1 MKKFAEIAIVL
12 AGAVLILNSPSR
24 ANLRAPYRA
33 DGYLSGGLKIAL
45 PPAAVRLVREDMRI
59 VFPAFSGG
67 LSVRDAAV
75 RVELVYDFDAA
86 AATGLELPV
95 QFVAV
100 DIRDFAAKLNDEAVP
115 AVLSPDSVE
124 ETECLRRLVAHRQSF
139 MSPLY
144 REFLRGVKADD
155 GAARETKGQ
164 QARTLPP
171 ADAFNGRSYPSLFV
185 RFPSGEEPGPDF
197 RTAKMTIRL
206 RPGRNAL
213 SIRYRQRPYVAETR
227 YGYFSTWP
235 ARGFT
240 GFDYLLYPARSW
252 AAAADF
258 RLSVTV
264 EVPYYRGKFLFF
276 PSWDEP
282 QVKSNVEL
290 SPAQTTET
298 HVRVLRGEFGR
309 MPSDILTVLVWFDKK
324 AVESLSP

>member
-1 MKKFAEIAIVL
+1 MKRNAGIAFVL
-12 AGAVLILNSPSR
+12 AGAVLFLASPAR

-33 DGYLSGGLKIAL
+33 DGYISGGLKIAL
-45 PPAAVRLVREDMRI
+45 PPDAVRLVREDMRV
-59 VFPAFSGG
+59 VFPAFEGG

-75 RVELVYDFDAA
+75 LVELVYVFDASA
-86 AATGLELPV
+86 AAGFDIPV

-100 DIRDFAAKLNDEAVP
+100 DIRDLAARLNDEAVP
-115 AVLSPDSVE
+115 AVLSRDSAE
-124 ETECLRRLVAHRQSF
+124 ETECLQRLVAHRRNF
-139 MSPLY
+139 MAPLY
-144 REFLRGVKADD
+144 REFLHGLKADA
-155 GAARETKGQ
+155 GAADSKREPGRGL
-164 QARTLPP
+164 AP
-171 ADAFNGRSYPSLFV
+171 AAALDGRPYPSLFV
-185 RFPSGEEPGPDF
+185 RFPSGGEPGPDF

-264 EVPYYRGKFLFF
+264 EVPYYRGRFLVF
-276 PSWDEP
+276 PRWDEP
-282 QVKSNVEL
+282 QVASNIELNPAKSNPRHL
-290 SPAQTTET
+290 
-298 HVRVLRGEFGR
+298 RVLHGEFGR

-324 AVESLSP
+324 AVESLPH